1 MATKTIVRIIDD
13 LDGAEL
19 SEGEGERVRFA
30 LDGVDYE
37 LDLSEANAASLRE
50 LVGPYIEAGRRTG
63 GRRRTGGHTR
73 QVGTAVD
80 TRAVRAWANARGI
93 EVSSRGRV
101 PQHVVDQYR
110 AEGN

>member
-19 SEGEGERVRFA
+19 DEGKGESLRFG
-30 LDGVDYE
+30 LDGVEYE
-37 LDLSEANAASLRE
+37 LDLSDANAAALRE
-50 LVGPYIEAGRRTG
+50 LIGPYIDAGRRTG

-73 QVGTAVD
+73 QVSTDVD

-93 EVSSRGRV
+93 EVSSRGRI
-101 PQHVVDQYR
+101 PQHVVDRYR

>member
-13 LDGAEL
+13 LDGSEL
-19 SEGEGERVRFA
+19 DDGEGESVRFG
-30 LDGVDYE
+30 LDGIEYE
-37 LDLSEANAASLRE
+37 LDLSDVNAAALRE
-50 LVGPYIEAGRRTG
+50 LIGPYIEAGRRTG

-73 QVGTAVD
+73 QVDTSVD
-80 TRAVRAWANARGI
+80 TRAVRAWAKARGV

-101 PQHVVDQYR
+101 PQRVIDQYR